1 MNEALN
7 EVLINDRQN
16 TQNTQNQYQLYDSK
30 KGILCVSC
38 TLFIVCTLYVV
49 FFMHLVNVT
58 FYGPNSTDYER

>member
-16 TQNTQNQYQLYDSK
+16 TQNQYKLYDNK

-58 FYGPNSTDYER
+58 FYGPNATDYER

>member
-7 EVLINDRQN
+7 EVSINDRQN
-16 TQNTQNQYQLYDSK
+16 TQNQYQYQLYDAK

-38 TLFIVCTLYVV
+38 TIVTICMLYVA

-58 FYGPNSTDYER
+58 FNGPNSTDYER